1 MKDGEFM
8 ATYDSGEIRQADN
21 AYIRKTMRKPLLDR
35 DHEVNL
41 AKRWRDHD
49 DDQAMHELVMAYAR
63 LVVSAAS
70 KYRHYG
76 LANGDLIQEGNIGL
90 MQAAKRFDP
99 NRGFRF
105 STYAAWWIRA
115 SIQDHILRNWSIV
128 RTGTTAA
135 HKSLFFKL
143 RRLRARIGEADGG
156 PLSEEG
162 RQKIAESIGV
172 TVTDIVTMEQRLS
185 GPDMSLNASVNT
197 QSENEAQDFLADER
211 PSPEQVVIELHDK
224 KVLSRWL
231 SEALNELSA
240 RERLIILKRR
250 LNEEGATL
258 EQLGQ
263 ILGVSKERVRQ
274 LEHRALKKLQKTLEI
289 QSESSFGE
297 SSLDLLS
304 QFS

>member
-1 MKDGEFM
+1 M
-8 ATYDSGEIRQADN
+8 ATYNSAEIRQADN
-21 AYIRKTMRKPLLDR
+21 AYIRKTMRKPLLER
-35 DHEVNL
+35 EHEVAL
-41 AKRWRDHD
+41 AQRWRDHHD
-49 DDQAMHELVMAYAR
+49 HAAMHELVMAYAR
-63 LVVSAAS
+63 LVVSAAA

-90 MQAAKRFDP
+90 MQAANRFDP

-105 STYAAWWIRA
+105 STYAAWWVRA

-162 RQKIAESIGV
+162 RQKIAETIGV
-172 TVTDIVTMEQRLS
+172 TVADVVTMEQRLS
-185 GPDMSLNASVNT
+185 GSDMSLNSVLNNE
-197 QSENEAQDFLADER
+197 SENEAQDFLADER
-211 PSPEQVVIELHDK
+211 PDPEQVVIELHDK
-224 KVLSRWL
+224 EVISRWL
-231 SEALNELSA
+231 AEALNELSA

-258 EQLGQ
+258 EQLGRV
-263 ILGVSKERVRQ
+263 LGVSKERVRQ
-274 LEHRALKKLQKTLEI
+274 LEHRALKKLQKTLET
-289 QSESSFGE
+289 QSTSILGE
-297 SSLDLLS
+297 SSLDLLA

>member
-1 MKDGEFM
+1 M
-8 ATYDSGEIRQADN
+8 
-21 AYIRKTMRKPLLDR
+21 
-35 DHEVNL
+35 
-41 AKRWRDHD
+41 
-49 DDQAMHELVMAYAR
+49 
-63 LVVSAAS
+63 
-70 KYRHYG
+70 
-76 LANGDLIQEGNIGL
+76 
-90 MQAAKRFDP
+90 
-99 NRGFRF
+99 
-105 STYAAWWIRA
+105 
-115 SIQDHILRNWSIV
+115 

-172 TVTDIVTMEQRLS
+172 TVTDVVTMEQRLS
-185 GPDMSLNASVNT
+185 GADISLNASVKT
-197 QSENEAQDFLADER
+197 ESENEAQDFLADER

-258 EQLGQ
+258 EQLGK

-289 QSESSFGE
+289 QSRSSFGE

>member
-1 MKDGEFM
+1 M
-8 ATYDSGEIRQADN
+8 AQADTTPN
-21 AYIRKTMRKPLLDR
+21 IAADNRYIMKTMQTPLLER
-35 DHEVNL
+35 EAEFEL
-41 AKRWRDHD
+41 AVRWRDND
-49 DDQAMHELVMAYAR
+49 DTAAMHELVTAYAR

-76 LANGDLIQEGNIGL
+76 LPTGDLIQEGNIGL

-162 RQKIAESIGV
+162 RQKIAETIGV
-172 TVTDIVTMEQRLS
+172 TVTDVVTMEQRLS
-185 GPDMSLNASVNT
+185 GADMSLNAAVNAD
-197 QSENEAQDFLADER
+197 SENEAQDFLADTR
-211 PSPEQVVIELHDK
+211 PNPEQVVIELHDRE
-224 KVLSRWL
+224 VLSKWL
-231 SEALNELSA
+231 SDALNELSA

-258 EQLGQ
+258 EHLGR

-274 LEHRALKKLQKTLEI
+274 LEHRALKKLQKTLET
-289 QSESSFGE
+289 QSE
-297 SSLDLLS
+297 SSLDLLA

>member
-1 MKDGEFM
+1 
-8 ATYDSGEIRQADN
+8 
-21 AYIRKTMRKPLLDR
+21 MRKPLLDR

-172 TVTDIVTMEQRLS
+172 TVTDVVTMEQRLS
-185 GPDMSLNASVNT
+185 GADMSLNASVNT
-197 QSENEAQDFLADER
+197 ESENEAQDFLADER

-289 QSESSFGE
+289 QSRSSFGE
-297 SSLDLLS
+297 SSLYLIS

>member
-1 MKDGEFM
+1 M
-8 ATYDSGEIRQADN
+8 ATFETAEIRQADN
-21 AYIRKTMRKPLLDR
+21 AYIRKTMRRPLLER
-35 DHEVNL
+35 EYEVAL
-41 AKRWRDHD
+41 AKRWRDHHD
-49 DDQAMHELVMAYAR
+49 HRAMHELVMAYAR
-63 LVVSAAS
+63 LVVSAAA

-156 PLSEEG
+156 PLSVEG
-162 RQKIAESIGV
+162 RQKIAETIGV
-172 TVTDIVTMEQRLS
+172 TVADVVTMEQRLS
-185 GPDMSLNASVNT
+185 GADISLNAAVNSE
-197 QSENEAQDFLADER
+197 SENEAQDFLADER
-211 PSPEQVVIELHDK
+211 PNPEQVVIELHDK
-224 KVLSRWL
+224 EVLSRWL
-231 SEALNELSA
+231 AEALNELSA

-258 EQLGQ
+258 EQLGR

-274 LEHRALKKLQKTLEI
+274 LEHRALKKLQKTLET
-289 QSESSFGE
+289 QSTYISGE
-297 SSLDLLS
+297 SSLDLLA